1 MREWPG
7 YVAVMGLI
15 RGTFSLS
22 NPTRPDLAPLEV
34 SALADSGAVHLCIP
48 EHLAIQLSLAELE
61 RRELVLADGH
71 RRTVPYVGPVE
82 VRFRNR
88 RCFTGAMVLGN
99 EVLLGAIPM
108 EDMDLVL
115 RPQLQSVDVNPESPN
130 IPVSVAK

>member
-1 MREWPG
+1 MARF
-7 YVAVMGLI
+7 

-48 EHLAIQLSLAELE
+48 EHLAIQLSLAELD
-61 RRELVLADGH
+61 RREV
-71 RRTVPYVGPVE
+71 
-82 VRFRNR
+82 
-88 RCFTGAMVLGN
+88 VLGD

-130 IPVSVAK
+130 IPLSVAT

>member
-1 MREWPG
+1 
-7 YVAVMGLI
+7 MGLI

-48 EHLAIQLSLAELE
+48 EHLAIQLNLAELE
-61 RRELVLADGH
+61 RREVVLADGH

-99 EVLLGAIPM
+99 EVL
-108 EDMDLVL
+108 

-130 IPVSVAK
+130 IPLSVAM